1 MKHSNSNKEK
11 KSIEFRTYRPHIV
24 HGVKQN
30 KTLVLNIFESF
41 DVNNT
46 KIEFLTPNIV
56 SMFVNIS
63 NESYNKAVLIYK
75 KTIRPK
81 LIKEE
86 KVEFRDQELSHLY
99 DYLEAVKVSII
110 FAYNSIEAFV
120 NIAIPS
126 DYTYENINNRGI
138 IEIWNK
144 DAIHRWMS
152 TSDKLSKIIPELREL
167 DNPKDK
173 KFWSNFKELEDLR
186 NKIIHPKPASTE
198 LNVSNQIHKSFFD
211 ISVFNLIRSTGDVLN
226 FCCQGEYSEMYFPVG
241 FGPKKTKVAELDDLD
256 KYWEE
261 VK

>member
-1 MKHSNSNKEK
+1 MKHSNSDKEK
-11 KSIEFRTYRPHIV
+11 KSVEFRTYRPHIV

-30 KTLVLNIFESF
+30 KTIFLNIIESY
-41 DVNNT
+41 DVDNA
-46 KIEFLTPNIV
+46 KIEFLTPNII

-63 NESYNKAVLIYK
+63 NESYKKAVLIFK
-75 KTIRPK
+75 NTISPK
-81 LIKEE
+81 LIKGE
-86 KVEFRDQELSHLY
+86 KVEFRSQELSLLY
-99 DYLEAVKVSII
+99 DYLEAIKVSVI

-138 IEIWNK
+138 KEIWDK

-152 TSDKLSKIIPELREL
+152 TSDKLSKILPELRKL

-173 KFWSNFKELEDLR
+173 KFWCNFKELEDLR
-186 NKIIHPKPASTE
+186 NKIIHPKPVSKE
-198 LNVSNQIHKSFFD
+198 SNVSNEIHKSFFD
-211 ISVFNLIRSTGDVLN
+211 IGIFKLIRSTGDVLN

-261 VK
+261 IK